1 MMGAVVANPAR
12 LLVVCL
18 SPPSKKKKIGGG
30 EYYITALIFFNCEIK
45 IITLIRFL
53 YCHFFVF
60 LTFHVLRF
68 TLKHLTSWFFP
79 FTAEQSSQRQREN
92 LVT

>member
-1 MMGAVVANPAR
+1 MGVGSGVARAFAI
-12 LLVVCL
+12 LGE
-18 SPPSKKKKIGGG
+18 GGVG
-30 EYYITALIFFNCEIK
+30 ILHYSTHVFHCEIK
-45 IITLIRFL
+45 IVVLIRFL